1 VCVSWY
7 VFVPNAVAAAV
18 LSVYETLI
26 FHSTARAVKFNASLS
41 LWQPNKKAL
50 RTKAAFS
57 LRSFP
62 FLGCMHRRTRY
73 LYVCMRFEPKGT
85 HLCAQ
90 KKDRQTKGERIRF
103 EFKGE

>member
-1 VCVSWY
+1 MCVCVSWC
-7 VFVPNAVAAAV
+7 VFVPNAAAVAV

-50 RTKAAFS
+50 RTKDAFS

-62 FLGCMHRRTRY
+62 FLAACIGAHVTYM
-73 LYVCMRFEPKGT
+73 YVCMHFEPKGT

-90 KKDRQTKGERIRF
+90 KKRSADKR
-103 EFKGE
+103 